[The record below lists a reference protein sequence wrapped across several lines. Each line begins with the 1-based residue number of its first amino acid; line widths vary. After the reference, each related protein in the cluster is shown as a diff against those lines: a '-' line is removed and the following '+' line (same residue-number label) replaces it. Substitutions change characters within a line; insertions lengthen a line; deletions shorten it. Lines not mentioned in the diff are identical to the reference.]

1 MFNRGKR
8 VFFVVVTL
16 SLMFILVSCTSNNGD
31 VQTVSVPNETQE
43 ADFTVSVNNIDVDY
57 VYTDE
62 MITILY
68 PLYGDILDDFLIVTA
83 TNNNAEPV
91 KVIVESEIVGY
102 SNETVDTVTLPPGET
117 VEIRQNPLLIPA
129 TIDELNTHRLAEFHI
144 LVKYLDEGEEKII
157 LEDTQETLLYA
168 RRDFPWSIEGFT
180 DHEVWQLIAAM
191 VMPNDP
197 KVEELIRHAADY
209 TESGLMWSG
218 YGGAE
223 DDSDGAVWE
232 RLEAIWDA
240 ETEDYDITYIS
251 TWVSYATDATQ
262 RIRLPAETLEQ
273 GSGNC
278 IELAI
283 LFASAAEAIDLEAAL
298 VRIPGHAYVAVRTDQ
313 ENANYY
319 FIETTMI
326 GRADFEAAVQR
337 GAEEW
342 ASTQPKMEANEQ
354 YYDWVKIWEARENGI
369 LPLSWH

>member
-1 MFNRGKR
+1 MFNRDKR
-8 VFFVVVTL
+8 VFIIVVIF
-16 SLMFILVSCTSNNGD
+16 SLVFILVSCTSTRGD
-31 VQTVSVPNETQE
+31 TQPESVQNETQE
-43 ADFTVSVNNIDVDY
+43 DDAAVSIDNIDVDY

-91 KVIVESEIVGY
+91 KIIVESEIVGY
-102 SNETVDTVTLPPGET
+102 SSETSDTVTLPPGET
-117 VEIRQNPLLIPA
+117 VEIRQNPLLIPEA
-129 TIDELNTHRLAEFHI
+129 IDELNTHRLAEYHI
-144 LVKYLDEGEEKII
+144 AVKYLDEGEQRII
-157 LEDTQETLLYA
+157 LDDTQETLLYA
-168 RRDFPWSIEGFT
+168 RRDFPWAIKGFT

-251 TWVSYATDATQ
+251 TWVSYATDETQ

-298 VRIPGHAYVAVRTDQ
+298 VRVPGHAYVAVRTDQ

-319 FIETTMI
+319 FVETTMI
-326 GRADFEAAVQR
+326 GRTDFEAAVQR

-342 ASTQPKMEANEQ
+342 AEAQPKMEANERF
-354 YYDWVKIWEARENGI
+354 YDWVKIWEARENGI